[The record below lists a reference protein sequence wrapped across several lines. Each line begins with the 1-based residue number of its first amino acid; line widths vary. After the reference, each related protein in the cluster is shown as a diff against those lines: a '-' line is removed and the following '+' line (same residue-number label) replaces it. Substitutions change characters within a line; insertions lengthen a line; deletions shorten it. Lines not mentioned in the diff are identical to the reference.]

1 MQPKLKMIPK
11 MINNDKRNFYFLLII
26 SFFACLALG
35 WYSYHQYQIIETR
48 TKQLAAITDTVR
60 LYRTKTGGSGAG
72 RTIFVG
78 SKEDALEVLKTS
90 DSKAYQAVK
99 NTSGLRNYTDM
110 KTVTRIDTVVKA
122 DTVYMIK
129 DSTGKLSYSLVK
141 DIQEPKKWYTAKVEV
156 KNDSVGL
163 KLSMH
168 DRYQI
173 ISHDKSNG
181 LFKPKS
187 YVISVENE
195 NPYVT
200 ITDVKSF
207 EIQPKN
213 KHTAIKIGGVVAISA
228 AAFLLLHK

>member
-1 MQPKLKMIPK
+1 MLNYKKYLFIVL
-11 MINNDKRNFYFLLII
+11 ILAIIALSGLLYWITG
-26 SFFACLALG
+26 L
-35 WYSYHQYQIIETR
+35 Y
-48 TKQLAAITDTVR
+48 KQLQTKTNQIAAITDTVR
-60 LYRTKTGGSGAG
+60 LYKTKAGGSGAE

-78 SKEDALEVLKTS
+78 SKEDALQVLKTS

-99 NTSGLRNYTDM
+99 NTSGLHSYTDT
-110 KTVTRIDTVVKA
+110 KTLTRIDTIVKA
-122 DTVYMIK
+122 DTVYLTK
-129 DSTGKLSYSLVK
+129 DSTGKLNYNLVK
-141 DIQEPKKWYTAKVEV
+141 DIQEPKNWYTANINVH
-156 KNDSVGL
+156 NDSVCL

-187 YVISVENE
+187 YVISVEND

-200 ITDVKSF
+200 IDDVKSF

-213 KHTAIKIGGVVAISA
+213 RHTAIKIGGVVAISA